1 MEDSYVVLHCPSF
14 TVLTLDIGEW
24 FQENLGSDF
33 KSDAATVVDHASSLL
48 TGVYILSYINR
59 VRSIRT
65 KLLFQCFMLC
75 LIRVVLI
82 RIDNL
87 TTTGNVLLGNLRN
100 VTSELI
106 IKVSTLRDDVSNLT
120 DICTALGTDECD
132 FLSSV
137 DLAVSI
143 NYTNVRPHQIQLSRK
158 SFLYEMCGYR

>member
-65 KLLFQCFMLC
+65 K
-75 LIRVVLI
+75 
-82 RIDNL
+82 
-87 TTTGNVLLGNLRN
+87 
-100 VTSELI
+100 
-106 IKVSTLRDDVSNLT
+106 
-120 DICTALGTDECD
+120 
-132 FLSSV
+132 
-137 DLAVSI
+137 
-143 NYTNVRPHQIQLSRK
+143 
-158 SFLYEMCGYR
+158 